1 MKLRL
6 ETMKIKHFVNF
17 MEHKRPADIKEVE
30 LMTELN
36 FGDIPVLDYADA
48 TVLVDDN
55 DAVYAIG
62 GVQEVVEDDY
72 KLNIV
77 WMLCTDKVEQHQ
89 IAFLR
94 ATKDLLATYLDKY
107 THLANWVWLGNEQHV
122 KWLKW
127 LGAQFFDIQQQ
138 NGEDFQCFVFVK
150 KEDS

>member
-1 MKLRL
+1 MKVKQM
-6 ETMKIKHFVNF
+6 TIKHFMDF
-17 MEHKRPADIKEVE
+17 MNHKRPADIKEVE
-30 LMTELN
+30 IMAELN

-48 TVLVDDN
+48 KVLVDDDDN
-55 DAVYAIG
+55 VYAIG
-62 GVQEVVEDDY
+62 GVQEVVEDGY

-89 IAFLR
+89 VAFLR
-94 ATKDLLATYLDKY
+94 AAKKLLVMYLDKY

-127 LGAQFFDIQQQ
+127 MGAQFFDIQQQ

-150 KEDS
+150 KEDE